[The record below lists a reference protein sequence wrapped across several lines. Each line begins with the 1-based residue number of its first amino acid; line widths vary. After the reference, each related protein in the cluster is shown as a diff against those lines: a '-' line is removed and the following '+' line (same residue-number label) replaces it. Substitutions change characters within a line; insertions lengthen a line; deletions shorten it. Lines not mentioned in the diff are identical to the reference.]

1 MSHQYTISD
10 VEKSRKKLLITE
22 IDAEILAK
30 AEKKVLLDLSKRMKV
45 KGFRPGKMPESMIR
59 DQVEPEYLKVST
71 IEQAMPMA
79 ANEILVLEKVRLI
92 GQPQVNY
99 ESMDPLKIEVLFD
112 VYPEVKVGDYKK
124 ISVKK
129 EKKTASDKEV
139 DQALEEVQ
147 KRMMDYKEV
156 DRAAKMEDRAEVDF
170 EGFTLDGVPLDNTA
184 SKNHPIV
191 LGSNMLIPGF
201 EEQIVGMKI
210 GEEKEFEI
218 AFPKDYHAKHLAG
231 DKVKFKIKLNRLEEA
246 LSPELDEALIEK
258 VSGKK
263 QSLEEWKKQLKEDI
277 QKEHDRLHKQEVEE
291 AFFDELVKIT
301 DIDVPK
307 TLADDER
314 QSILKEIKERI
325 LYQGLSYEK
334 YLQTLGKN
342 EEQLLESFEK
352 QAEERVKLR
361 MGLQHIADAEGME
374 ASDLDVEEKLNQL
387 LAGYPEEEK
396 TKIKQRYL
404 PGSKEFAAL
413 AYQLK
418 MQKTLE
424 KILPKV

>member
-1 MSHQYTISD
+1 
-10 VEKSRKKLLITE
+10 
-22 IDAEILAK
+22 
-30 AEKKVLLDLSKRMKV
+30 
-45 KGFRPGKMPESMIR
+45 
-59 DQVEPEYLKVST
+59 
-71 IEQAMPMA
+71 
-79 ANEILVLEKVRLI
+79 
-92 GQPQVNY
+92 
-99 ESMDPLKIEVLFD
+99 
-112 VYPEVKVGDYKK
+112 
-124 ISVKK
+124 
-129 EKKTASDKEV
+129 
-139 DQALEEVQ
+139 
-147 KRMMDYKEV
+147 
-156 DRAAKMEDRAEVDF
+156 
-170 EGFTLDGVPLDNTA
+170 
-184 SKNHPIV
+184 
-191 LGSNMLIPGF
+191 
-201 EEQIVGMKI
+201 
-210 GEEKEFEI
+210 
-218 AFPKDYHAKHLAG
+218 
-231 DKVKFKIKLNRLEEA
+231 VKFKIKLNRLEEA